1 VIPPVSTS
9 AQLVLASVI
18 FAGFVAVFVI
28 GRRRRPAGVGRRQQ
42 LGTGSLY
49 PDRGRTAWVCD
60 LCGDPSPAS
69 SSRRVL
75 PGPAITP
82 PRATPSTP
90 TCASPATP
98 ERGRQSGPAPPD
110 APPPANRRKDPPM
123 LRHLARLALVVLV
136 IASTAV
142 VLAVYAHNAA
152 AMP

>member
-1 VIPPVSTS
+1 MSTS

-75 PGPAITP
+75 RSWA
-82 PRATPSTP
+82 RHHATTRH
-90 TCASPATP
+90 P
-98 ERGRQSGPAPPD
+98 E
-110 APPPANRRKDPPM
+110 
-123 LRHLARLALVVLV
+123 H
-136 IASTAV
+136 
-142 VLAVYAHNAA
+142 AHVR
-152 AMP
+152 